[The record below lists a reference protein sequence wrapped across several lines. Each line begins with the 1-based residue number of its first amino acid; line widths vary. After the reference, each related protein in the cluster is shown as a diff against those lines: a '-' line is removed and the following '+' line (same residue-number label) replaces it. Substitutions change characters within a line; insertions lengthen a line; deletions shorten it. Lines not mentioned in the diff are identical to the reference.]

1 MKFFELV
8 FNAVLPKSTITR
20 IIDFGSLDINGG
32 PHLLLEPFNCEYIGV
47 DLDEGANVSLVSRGE
62 LVDLP
67 TESFDI
73 AMSSELFEH
82 APTWREIFFNM
93 CRLTKSG
100 GIVVLSCAGRF
111 RREHGTTRS
120 DNGFSAPFV
129 VRQGVEYYGNV
140 SAGDI
145 RRAISL
151 DSWFDRYGLY
161 ENYWS
166 HDTYFVGIRKGG
178 TDQALENFELLINQL
193 ENHYSRSSFVSQ
205 ILILKSLLF
214 RRFPILVRIRDR
226 LR

>member
-8 FNAVLPKSTITR
+8 FNAVLSKSTAIR

-47 DLDEGANVSLVSRGE
+47 DLADGANVNLVSRGE
-62 LVDLP
+62 LVDYQSM
-67 TESFDI
+67 SFDI

-111 RREHGTTRS
+111 RPEHGTTRS
-120 DNGFSAPFV
+120 DKGFSAPFV
-129 VRQGVEYYGNV
+129 VREGVEYYGNV
-140 SAGDI
+140 SARDL
-145 RRAISL
+145 RSAISL
-151 DSWFDRYGLY
+151 DSWFDRYGLF
-161 ENYWS
+161 ENHWS

-178 TDQALENFELLINQL
+178 TDQTLENFELLINQL
-193 ENHYSRSSFVSQ
+193 ENLYSRSYFVSQ
-205 ILILKSLLF
+205 ILILKSLMY
-214 RRFPILVRIRDR
+214 RRLPILIKIRNLVR
-226 LR
+226 